1 MSMSSGRMHV
11 DEVATDSSLVGRL
24 LAEQFPQWADLPVVP
39 VRSAGTDKAIY
50 RFGADMAVR
59 LPRIHLPHRLAAL
72 RPRRAADHSRPRNST
87 YAAYN
92 FPRLVQR

>member
-1 MSMSSGRMHV
+1 MSMSSGRMH
-11 DEVATDSSLVGRL
+11 EVATDSSLVGRL

-39 VRSAGTDKAIY
+39 VRSAGTDIAIY

-59 LPRIHLPHRLAAL
+59 LPRIHLPHRRAAL